1 MVKPKI
7 IVKPKRL
14 VTRKQRKTTVDTSYL
29 LDENKKVHKRA
40 DNELVTVSSV
50 MPISVKQKKKKTKK
64 EYVGRKKNRKKT
76 RKNKKG
82 KRLQGQQDY
91 IKKGKKKKRKTTKP
105 TPIGIESKP
114 TPIGIESKPTPIGIE
129 SKPTPIGIEGKP
141 TPIGIEGKPTLI
153 GIESKPTPI
162 GIETKPIP
170 SVDIFDQIEDY
181 IMDIPDNVTTWRR
194 GQKGYE
200 WVDLEGFK
208 MACISIVRE
217 YSMSENPEIKQYF
230 SNNEYA
236 IKEAID
242 SFHNASTENDI
253 NDYKER
259 LLNLLG
265 MDRPLSAEQLDILSL
280 FENY

>member
-1 MVKPKI
+1 MAKPKI
-7 IVKPKRL
+7 IVKPKRI
-14 VTRKQRKTTVDTSYL
+14 VTRKQRKATVDTSYL
-29 LDENKKVHKRA
+29 LDENKKVHKTV
-40 DNELVTVSSV
+40 DNELITVSTV
-50 MPISVKQKKKKTKK
+50 IPTTPKQKKTKN
-64 EYVGRKKNRKKT
+64 EYVGRKKDRKKT
-76 RKNKKG
+76 REKKRA
-82 KRLQGQQDY
+82 KRVQGQQEY
-91 IKKGKKKKRKTTKP
+91 TKNGKKKKRKT
-105 TPIGIESKP
+105 
-114 TPIGIESKPTPIGIE
+114 

-141 TPIGIEGKPTLI
+141 TPIGIEGKPT
-153 GIESKPTPI
+153 PT
-162 GIETKPIP
+162 
-170 SVDIFDQIEDY
+170 VDIFEQIEDY

-208 MACISIVRE
+208 MTCISIIRD

-230 SNNEYA
+230 KDNEYA

-242 SFHNASTENDI
+242 AFHQASTENDV

-265 MDRPLSAEQLDILSL
+265 MGRPLSGEQLDILSW